1 MSPVSPQNTL
11 ELAVFDLDGTLKPL
25 RDPYVHLHEQL
36 GVVEEAAAL
45 TARGLAGELTYEEWL
60 RGDAGL
66 WKGTPRAVVERI
78 VREIPYAP
86 GARETIATLRSH
98 GVEVA
103 LVSAGLLFHAEI
115 VAQELGISHVFA
127 NEIVFGPGEDGAGE
141 IVTGDAVATV
151 TITNK
156 GEVVAALQERL
167 GVPPAHTLVVGD
179 TRGDLPMFARA
190 AVSVAVQ
197 PSRPEVSAA
206 ADIVLPTAD
215 LRPLLARLH
224 AYAPTFWSPE

>member
-1 MSPVSPQNTL
+1 VTRTAPTL
-11 ELAVFDLDGTLKPL
+11 ALAVFDLDGTLKPL

-36 GVVEEAAAL
+36 GVVEAAEAL

-66 WKGTPRAVVERI
+66 WKGTPRAVVEQI

-86 GARETIATLRSH
+86 GARETIAALQEH
-98 GVEVA
+98 NVEVA

-115 VAQELGISHVFA
+115 VAQELHIPHVFA
-127 NEIVFGPGEDGAGE
+127 NEILFGPGEDGDGE
-141 IVTGDAVATV
+141 VVTGDAVAIV

-156 GEVVAALQERL
+156 DEVVAALQDRL
-167 GVPPAHTLVVGD
+167 GIPPARTMVVGD
-179 TRGDLPMFARA
+179 TRGDLPMFERA

-197 PSRPEVSAA
+197 PNHPQVSAA

-215 LRPLLARLH
+215 LHPLLTRLNAH
-224 AYAPTFWSPE
+224 APTFYPPSRL